1 MAAKKY
7 LVGTHPENEIVVKH
21 SSVSRRHSFLITE
34 DDVHFDLVDVSS
46 RNGTFVIRNGD
57 RVRVQREK
65 VELGDRVAIGGFET
79 TVGDLLAQAGI
90 HSEIFVSYSRED
102 RDRSHALAT
111 FLSDHG
117 FRVWWDDHLQIA
129 RPFDEQ
135 LEEQIKHARF
145 VVVLWSNHSVKSQ
158 WVRAEAGLA
167 LERGVLVPVF
177 IDRVEPPLLFRQ
189 IQGHFI
195 TEWNSPGCA
204 EQMNAL
210 ADKLRTMLRK
220 EG

>member
-7 LVGTHPENEIVVKH
+7 LVGTHVDNEIVVQH
-21 SSVSRRHSFLITE
+21 PSVSRRHSFLITE

-46 RNGTFVIRNGD
+46 ANGTFVIRDGE
-57 RVRVQREK
+57 RVRIQREK
-65 VELGDRVAIGGFET
+65 VELGDRVAIGEFET
-79 TVGDLLAQAGI
+79 TVGDLLAQAGV

-111 FLSDHG
+111 FLSDRG

-135 LEEQIKHARF
+135 LEEQIKHAR
-145 VVVLWSNHSVKSQ
+145 VVIVLWSNHSVKSQ
-158 WVRAEAGLA
+158 WVRAEAGVA
-167 LERGVLVPVF
+167 LERGVLAPVF

-195 TEWNSPGCA
+195 TEWNSGKLD
-204 EQMNAL
+204 EQMNSL
-210 ADKLRTMLRK
+210 AEKLQIMMRK
-220 EG
+220 ES